1 MSKYRGLHAIK
12 MRQSCE
18 IRSLMRKRDR
28 FTVCRQNKR
37 LPDKIRR
44 LSVTVEVPNWI
55 INDDKTDIAPAIFR
69 EALRRIEDKVEFMD
83 GMSTTPAHLIV
94 YRVRVNVDQVSSS
107 AFSKNET
114 QITFEVACEV
124 TGGDPIPI
132 SVHTQLVP
140 VLRLKVKKKPLIMN
154 H

>member
-1 MSKYRGLHAIK
+1 MSKYRGLPAIK
-12 MRQSCE
+12 MRQSCD

-28 FTVCRQNKR
+28 FTVCHQNKR

-44 LSVTVEVPNWI
+44 LHATVEVPNWI
-55 INDDKTDIAPAIFR
+55 INDDKADIAPAIFR
-69 EALRRIEDKVEFMD
+69 EALRRIEDKVELMD

-94 YRVRVNVDQVSSS
+94 YRVRVSVDQVSFS
-107 AFSKNET
+107 AQTKNET

-124 TGGDPIPI
+124 TGGDPEFINAY
-132 SVHTQLVP
+132 TQIVP
-140 VLRLKVKKKPLIMN
+140 VLRLKVIKKHLIMN

>member
-1 MSKYRGLHAIK
+1 MSKYRGLPAIK
-12 MRQSCE
+12 MRQSCD
-18 IRSLMRKRDR
+18 IRSLTRKRDR

-44 LSVTVEVPNWI
+44 FRVAVEVPNWI
-55 INDDKTDIAPAIFR
+55 INDAKTDFAPAIFR
-69 EALRRIEDKVEFMD
+69 EALRRIENTVECMD

-94 YRVRVNVDQVSSS
+94 YHVRVSIDQTSVS

-114 QITFEVACEV
+114 QIFFDVACEV
-124 TGGDPIPI
+124 TGGDPELINTN
-132 SVHTQLVP
+132 TQMVP
-140 VLRLKVKKKPLIMN
+140 VLRIKDKKKPLIMN